1 MVTLYEHLGDVN
13 YFLEK
18 RRLDNMRDVEK
29 RTKTG
34 GGQKSSDNAVP
45 VLGAEEKKQL
55 ERAVQKA
62 ENVLQTWKS
71 DVKKFEEK
79 MADPDFY
86 NRPDSN
92 DQLKNTPI

>member
-1 MVTLYEHLGDVN
+1 
-13 YFLEK
+13 
-18 RRLDNMRDVEK
+18 MRDVEK

-34 GGQKSSDNAVP
+34 GGQKSTDNAVP
-45 VLGAEEKKQL
+45 VLGSEEKKQL
-55 ERAVQKA
+55 ERAVQKFEKRIA
-62 ENVLQTWKS
+62 DLEI

-92 DQLKNTPI
+92 DQLKKYTDLKTTLASEYADWEKAVERLG